1 MVAASR
7 PPSSRVRPRTG
18 RADPS
23 MTRRRSRPQ
32 RPLLHVELLRPRNKS
47 LELKELGQREV
58 QQIPVR
64 KRPYLAVGYWP
75 EAGEARCFMACS
87 PPIRRLSTERSH
99 SASSS
104 PRRRRRRVRRSR
116 EGAPAPRPVVR
127 VRPVAPPERRSRAS
141 TRPRWPVDAK
151 APHKT
156 ANVFIHR
163 LTRRRGRVGWG
174 FDRRR
179 DRRDAGGCLR
189 SANHHIERGPLA
201 SARTKPKLRNP
212 LNPAVQ
218 AGFRRTASRRAEP
231 QPTLALTQRGPARSG
246 NSTSATA
253 SPDRRMR
260 EIPDATGWQVERHA

>member
-1 MVAASR
+1 
-7 PPSSRVRPRTG
+7 
-18 RADPS
+18 
-23 MTRRRSRPQ
+23 
-32 RPLLHVELLRPRNKS
+32 
-47 LELKELGQREV
+47 
-58 QQIPVR
+58 
-64 KRPYLAVGYWP
+64 
-75 EAGEARCFMACS
+75 MACS

-127 VRPVAPPERRSRAS
+127 VRPVAPPERRPRAS

-179 DRRDAGGCLR
+179 DRRDAAGSLR
-189 SANHHIERGPLA
+189 SANHRIERGPLV
-201 SARTKPKLRNP
+201 SARTKSKLRNP

-231 QPTLALTQRGPARSG
+231 LPGPALTLRRPAPSG
-246 NSTSATA
+246 KRASAAA
-253 SPDRRMR
+253 SADKRMAR
-260 EIPDATGWQVERHA
+260 LPTRPNGGSNAPRPMTPPCR